1 MRSVSSGLSPDG
13 QRFRGG
19 YSGPLPA
26 AMGFSAAGLPLVPND
41 GQYPLPYPAAC
52 LRGGLFCRLAA
63 GRAQRFFG
71 LLAGRA
77 AVLGR
82 LFRPAPCA
90 SGFFGAGLS
99 LLPAGWTAGETGC
112 RIAHHLRGGSF
123 PYLPISPI
131 FPVSLFFPKSS
142 LPFVPPPVFLHRV
155 TRRSLFLP
163 AGISGSVPASPAE
176 KPRKLLFQNPEWL
189 FSLRF
194 FRISPGF
201 SLSLKV

>member
-1 MRSVSSGLSPDG
+1 MGHGGRGADHRPLIRSLPAAFRPVASRGGLFFAGWPPAVRSVSSGLSPDG

-99 LLPAGWTAGETGC
+99 LLPAGWTAGEMGC
-112 RIAHHLRGGSF
+112 RIAHHLRGG
-123 PYLPISPI
+123 LPIPPDFPNLSDFPVLSEI
-131 FPVSLFFPKSS
+131 FPSFR
-142 LPFVPPPVFLHRV
+142 PPP
-155 TRRSLFLP
+155 
-163 AGISGSVPASPAE
+163 
-176 KPRKLLFQNPEWL
+176 
-189 FSLRF
+189 FSCTA
-194 FRISPGF
+194 
-201 SLSLKV
+201 

>member
-99 LLPAGWTAGETGC
+99 LLPAGWTAGEMGC
-112 RIAHHLRGGSF
+112 RIAHHLRGGLPVPPDF
-123 PYLPISPI
+123 PNLSDFPVLSEI
-131 FPVSLFFPKSS
+131 FPSF
-142 LPFVPPPVFLHRV
+142 PPPVFLHRV

-163 AGISGSVPASPAE
+163 AGISGSVPASPA
-176 KPRKLLFQNPEWL
+176 KNPGNCC
-189 FSLRF
+189 FRIRSGF
-194 FRISPGF
+194 FRYDFFVFLPDF
-201 SLSLKV
+201 LYL

>member
-1 MRSVSSGLSPDG
+1 MGSGFGEGIPARSL
-13 QRFRGG
+13 R
-19 YSGPLPA
+19 LW
-26 AMGFSAAGLPLVPND
+26 GLPLVPND

-99 LLPAGWTAGETGC
+99 LLPAGWTAGEMGC
-112 RIAHHLRGGSF
+112 RIAHHLRGG
-123 PYLPISPI
+123 LPIPPDFPNLSDFPVLSEI
-131 FPVSLFFPKSS
+131 FPSFRT
-142 LPFVPPPVFLHRV
+142 PPVFLHRV